1 MRIFYRVAKISNIV
15 LGVLEIL
22 DILRGRIR
30 GGGGGGALQA
40 EDLNRATQAVSGGR
54 KPFLFFSFF
63 IYCKSATPPSEDYVQ
78 VDCVLKPRYKKCSEK
93 ELNKR

>member
-30 GGGGGGALQA
+30 GGGGGGHFKQK
-40 EDLNRATQAVSGGR
+40 T
-54 KPFLFFSFF
+54 
-63 IYCKSATPPSEDYVQ
+63 
-78 VDCVLKPRYKKCSEK
+78 
-93 ELNKR
+93 